1 MTKRYITD
9 LRSGFLNTSATKSK
23 YLPKEAIRFI
33 VLNFYKN
40 KCKFTESST
49 NYSLLLN
56 FDMRLILNKTMS
68 LYIFVI
74 FMCLVLNSCSALKT
88 CDCPGV
94 GTQNNAIENPNN
106 A

>member
-1 MTKRYITD
+1 MTNRYITD

-23 YLPKEAIRFI
+23 YLPKEAIRLI

-56 FDMRLILNKTMS
+56 FHMRLILNKTKS
-68 LYIFVI
+68 LYLFII

-88 CDCPGV
+88 CDCPGI
-94 GTQNNAIENPNN
+94 GTQNNAPENPNN